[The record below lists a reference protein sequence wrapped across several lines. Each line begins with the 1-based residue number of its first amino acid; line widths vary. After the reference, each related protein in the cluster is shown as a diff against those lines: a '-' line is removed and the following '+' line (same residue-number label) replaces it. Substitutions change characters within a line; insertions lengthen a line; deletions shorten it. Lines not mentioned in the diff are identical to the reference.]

1 MKFNTRAFGQGP
13 FGSKVVLFTLA
24 LAACSQAARASDIWN
39 ESLHGDLSG
48 NRLAPTALGGLALG
62 DNTLIGVVQGGD
74 LDYFTF
80 SVPAGQTLS
89 AIVLLQYTSV
99 DQRAFIGVQHG
110 SVFTEPAAGADVAN
124 LLGWTHIGPGG
135 APQGTD
141 ILDDL
146 GAGPGAQGFAG
157 ALPAGEYVFWLQQ
170 LGAET
175 AYRIDFQTVPAPG
188 AAGVLLLAPVMTR
201 RRRN

>member
-1 MKFNTRAFGQGP
+1 MKSNTRSFVHGP
-13 FGSKVVLFTLA
+13 LGSKLVLFTLA
-24 LAACSQAARASDIWN
+24 LAACSQAARAADIWN

-48 NRLAPTALGGLALG
+48 NRLAPTTLGGLALG

-89 AIVLLQYTSV
+89 AIVLLQYTSA
-99 DQRAFIGVQHG
+99 DQRAFVGVQHG
-110 SVFTEPAAGADVAN
+110 SVFTEPAAGANVAN

-141 ILDDL
+141 ILDNL

-157 ALPAGEYVFWLQQ
+157 ALPAGDYVFWVQQ

-175 AYRIDFQTVPAPG
+175 LYRLDFQTVPAPG
-188 AAGVLLLAPVMTR
+188 SVGLLLAAATMTR
-201 RRRN
+201 RRRR